1 MKTQRTGEILEKM
14 DELEKPEPVRKSK
27 PMPSAKSPKINHSFN
42 SRNVSGQYQ
51 KGKEG

>member
-1 MKTQRTGEILEKM
+1 MKTQKTGEILEKM

-27 PMPSAKSPKINHSFN
+27 PMPSAKSPKTNHCLN

-51 KGKEG
+51 KEKED